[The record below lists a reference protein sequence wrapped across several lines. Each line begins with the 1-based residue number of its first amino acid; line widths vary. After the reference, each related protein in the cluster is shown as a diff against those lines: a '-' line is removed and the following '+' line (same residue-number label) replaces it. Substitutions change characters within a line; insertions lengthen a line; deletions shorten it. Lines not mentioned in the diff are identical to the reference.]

1 MLIHG
6 NTVIMQW
13 KTDMRSLPESA
24 CNGWAMWELDEG
36 FGLMDYPSGNRN
48 VFTTDTDIVKA
59 LGLQ

>member
-1 MLIHG
+1 
-6 NTVIMQW
+6 
-13 KTDMRSLPESA
+13 MRSLPESA